1 MIDPHALKSKSNAP
15 GHYFGIATVLVSAA
29 SFGLM
34 PVFASLSYDGGGNAI
49 SFNLIRTIAILL
61 FITPLVFLL
70 KRGWR
75 VPQKAIIPV
84 SLTMIGNLTLGIS
97 ILSAVQYIPV
107 ALALLIVYIY
117 PALVIILETLGNR
130 QKISSLQVM
139 VCLLAFLGLG
149 LVLTPSFG
157 NLDWRGVAFAFVAC
171 ISLTLLMLAVH
182 RARRDVDEVT
192 LLFWSN
198 IGGLPLIIL
207 MVPLLG
213 GLTLPET
220 KVSWM
225 ALAAGSIFY
234 IIGFWGYTLSM
245 RFISASRA
253 SLLFNVEPIVAIIA
267 AAAILGEYLNWMQLC
282 GALLVIIAVYLATKS

>member
-139 VCLLAFLGLG
+139 VCLLAFLGK
-149 LVLTPSFG
+149 T
-157 NLDWRGVAFAFVAC
+157 
-171 ISLTLLMLAVH
+171 
-182 RARRDVDEVT
+182 
-192 LLFWSN
+192 
-198 IGGLPLIIL
+198 
-207 MVPLLG
+207 
-213 GLTLPET
+213 
-220 KVSWM
+220 
-225 ALAAGSIFY
+225 
-234 IIGFWGYTLSM
+234 
-245 RFISASRA
+245 
-253 SLLFNVEPIVAIIA
+253 
-267 AAAILGEYLNWMQLC
+267 
-282 GALLVIIAVYLATKS
+282 